1 METTNNT
8 HENIKNQEPLFKEDI
23 SILNEDA
30 ELLFVRNI
38 RLEAIRQSMANGKI
52 PSDPDQAE
60 VLVKLLKDMDQSAL
74 TRKKLKAEQEQ
85 SQQLGD
91 MTSVV
96 AELLKNLNGQSGL
109 INPEENK
116 NKQIEEIPEDKEV
129 KDLLPGELEQG
140 IVNDNYENFMQRMKK
155 E

>member
-140 IVNDNYENFMQRMKK
+140 IVNDTYENFMQRMKK